1 MVAIRPARET
11 PIATSD
17 DTKASIHTTTALP
30 AAGLDGDAVRDWLY
44 AFGRQT
50 LDYAILLVDRD
61 KRILWANP
69 GAGWVLAATAGEI
82 VGQSID
88 TFFTPEDRAFG
99 VPEHEQRSAIR
110 QGSSDDD
117 RWMLR
122 ADRSRFWASG
132 RTVALVRTDGTPLGF
147 FKIFR
152 DETEIKMRIDALEKH
167 AAPSA
172 ARTEDA
178 AIQGDGV
185 KAPHAAAAP
194 GIELRLERV
203 VLREEVD
210 AAIAFAREHA
220 DQGNRHITVL
230 FPQGAPLVVEADR
243 HRIRQL
249 LAILIGNAIRA
260 TADDGEIWI
269 NGTPQ
274 DDQAVVR
281 ISDNGAGFSG
291 ERLKTLFELFTD
303 AALPLQEAE
312 AGVGMA
318 LVRTIVE
325 LHGGTVQAQSAG
337 PGKGSEFTVRV
348 PLPKPDDE
356 AARS

>member
-1 MVAIRPARET
+1 MALRPGRET

-17 DTKASIHTTTALP
+17 DTKASIHTTTALA
-30 AAGLDGDAVRDWLY
+30 AAGLDGDAVREWLY

-50 LDYAILLVDRD
+50 LDYAILLVERE

-82 VGQSID
+82 VGQSIE
-88 TFFTPEDRAFG
+88 TFFTAEDRAFG

-122 ADRSRFWASG
+122 ADGSRFWASG

-178 AIQGDGV
+178 AIQADAGTPD
-185 KAPHAAAAP
+185 AAAAS
-194 GIELRLERV
+194 GIELHLERV
-203 VLREEVD
+203 LLREEVD

-220 DQGNRHITVL
+220 DQGNRHIAVL
-230 FPQGAPLVVEADR
+230 FPEGAPLVVDADR

-303 AALPLQEAE
+303 AALPLREAE

>member
-1 MVAIRPARET
+1 MSVRPSREA
-11 PIATSD
+11 PIATSAD
-17 DTKASIHTTTALP
+17 PQASIHTTTALP
-30 AAGLDGDAVRDWLY
+30 AAGLDADAVREWLY

-50 LDYAILLVDRD
+50 LDFAILLVDRD

-82 VGQSID
+82 VGQSIE
-88 TFFTPEDRAFG
+88 TFFTAEDRAFG
-99 VPEHEQRSAIR
+99 VPDHEQRSAIR

-122 ADRSRFWASG
+122 ADGSRFWASG
-132 RTVALVRTDGTPLGF
+132 RTVALVRADGMPLGF

-167 AAPSA
+167 AGPLA
-172 ARTEDA
+172 ARPEEAVTEDE
-178 AIQGDGV
+178 GG
-185 KAPHAAAAP
+185 KAPDAAAAS

-220 DQGNRHITVL
+220 NQGNRRIAVL
-230 FPQGAPLVVEADR
+230 FPEGTPLVVDADR

-312 AGVGMA
+312 AGVGLE

-337 PGKGSEFTVRV
+337 PGKGSEFTVRL
-348 PLPKPDDE
+348 PLPKPDDA

>member
-1 MVAIRPARET
+1 MALRPSREA

-17 DTKASIHTTTALP
+17 DPQASIHTTTALA
-30 AAGLDGDAVRDWLY
+30 AAGLDAEAVREWLY

-50 LDYAILLVDRD
+50 LDYAILLVEPG

-82 VGQSID
+82 VGRSVE

-99 VPEHEQRSAIR
+99 VPDHEQRSAIR

-122 ADRSRFWASG
+122 ADGSRFWASG
-132 RTVALVRTDGTPLGF
+132 RTVALVRTDGMPLGF
-147 FKIFR
+147 LKIFR
-152 DETEIKMRIDALEKH
+152 DETEIKMRIEALEKH

-172 ARTEDA
+172 ARAEGA
-178 AIQGDGV
+178 VSQGDAG
-185 KAPHAAAAP
+185 KARAAATTH
-194 GIELRLERV
+194 GIELRRERV

-220 DQGNRHITVL
+220 DQGNRRITVL
-230 FPQGAPLVVEADR
+230 FPEGTPLVVDADR
-243 HRIRQL
+243 QRIRQL
-249 LAILIGNAIRA
+249 LAVLIGNAIRA
-260 TADDGEIWI
+260 TADDGQIWI

-303 AALPLQEAE
+303 AALPLREAE

-337 PGKGSEFTVRV
+337 PGKGSEFTVR
-348 PLPKPDDE
+348 LPMPPAGADR
-356 AARS
+356 AGS

>member
-1 MVAIRPARET
+1 MAVRPSRGA
-11 PIATSD
+11 PIATSAD
-17 DTKASIHTTTALP
+17 PQTSIHTTTALP
-30 AAGLDGDAVRDWLY
+30 AAGLDADAVREWLY

-69 GAGWVLAATAGEI
+69 GAGWVLAATADEI
-82 VGQSID
+82 VGQSIVN
-88 TFFTPEDRAFG
+88 FFTAEDRAFG
-99 VPEHEQRSAIR
+99 VPDHEQRSAIR

-117 RWMLR
+117 RWMQR
-122 ADRSRFWASG
+122 ADGSRFWASG
-132 RTVALVRTDGTPLGF
+132 RTVALVRADGTPLGF

-172 ARTEDA
+172 ARPEEAVTQDEA
-178 AIQGDGV
+178 G
-185 KAPHAAAAP
+185 KAPDAAAAS

-220 DQGNRHITVL
+220 DQGNRRIAVL
-230 FPQGAPLVVEADR
+230 FPEGAQLVVDADR

-260 TADDGEIWI
+260 TADDGKIWI

-303 AALPLQEAE
+303 AALPLREAE
-312 AGVGMA
+312 AGVGLE

-337 PGKGSEFTVRV
+337 PGKGSEFTVRF

>member
-1 MVAIRPARET
+1 MSVRPSREA
-11 PIATSD
+11 PIATSAD
-17 DTKASIHTTTALP
+17 PQASIHTTTALP
-30 AAGLDGDAVRDWLY
+30 AAGLDADAVREWLY

-50 LDYAILLVDRD
+50 LDFAILLVDRD

-82 VGQSID
+82 VGQSIE
-88 TFFTPEDRAFG
+88 TFFTAEDRAFG
-99 VPEHEQRSAIR
+99 VPDHEQRSAIR

-122 ADRSRFWASG
+122 ADGSRFWASG
-132 RTVALVRTDGTPLGF
+132 RTVALVRADGMPLGF

-167 AAPSA
+167 AAPLT
-172 ARTEDA
+172 ARAEEAVSQGDAGKAPDA
-178 AIQGDGV
+178 AV
-185 KAPHAAAAP
+185 ASA
-194 GIELRLERV
+194 IELRLERV

-220 DQGNRHITVL
+220 NQGNRRIAVL
-230 FPQGAPLVVEADR
+230 FPEGTPLVVDADR

-312 AGVGMA
+312 AGVGLE

-337 PGKGSEFTVRV
+337 PGKGAEFTVRF
-348 PLPKPDDE
+348 PLPKPEEE